1 MEDATSVGPTD
12 QAAPLSPALAGA
24 LVLVSAQARRAFPGE
39 AHARFLEAC
48 RLLDVA
54 VGQGASVAYARHASA
69 CAALLGA
76 QATFALSRAML
87 TMAPQAGRAVAGLL
101 AVASAGV
108 ARVVGDSAGFNRWL
122 QTLLLLTESAPD
134 CAAAV
139 LSRTEALLAEFGAAG
154 FENWVREGLRSSELS
169 PESRR
174 TFFVQRGAASRGA
187 MLRAD
192 ADTSFAELERQL
204 RGFAIALWGTE
215 PALRAAPN
223 PRSDLPCRTS
233 FDGRLIRMPE
243 VFCGINGAGA
253 VALYRASVAHAGA
266 HLAYGSSRFP
276 RGGLK
281 PMQVAL
287 VSLIEDAR
295 VEQLATLDFPGL
307 RRLWLPFHVASP
319 SAAVTAVALMA
330 RLSRALLDPDY
341 GDDDGWVAKGRR
353 LFLDAA
359 VRWQDPDLSRQLGS
373 LLGNDLGQ
381 MRVQFSSR
389 TYVVEPMYR
398 DDNAGIWTQSDTPQ
412 DDEDEDTLMQL
423 VALGALKAADR
434 PPERERQEPQQDT
447 EGELLSPPLS
457 RVETDMGIP
466 VVRYPEW
473 DHLIARERQ
482 DWTTLVEYQP
492 VPGDAARIDALLAR
506 DKPLLDRVQS
516 LIRSAKVSRPVRLR
530 RQPEGETLDLD
541 AATTA
546 VIDRRIGLTPDPLVY
561 ARLERR
567 LRDLSVLLLLDVS
580 ESTNDII
587 PPIGRSVL
595 DIEIEATALLAHAMT
610 GLGDPFAVRA
620 FCSDGRNDV
629 RYQRIKD
636 FAQPWDAAGR
646 RRLAGLSGRFS
657 TRIGTALR
665 HAGRELAGQSTYR
678 RLLLVITDGEPSDID
693 VADRRYLVEDARR
706 TVHLLGQTGI
716 DVFCVGLEAGGDT
729 YLPRMF
735 GHRNALWVD
744 RLERLPEILSTLY
757 LRLTA

>member
-54 VGQGASVAYARHASA
+54 VGQGASVAYARHAPA

-580 ESTNDII
+580 ESTNDIV

-595 DIEIEATALLAHAMT
+595 DIEIEATALLPAGDIIDTIPAPDCLIGVPNHEPCSTFRHRLGRAHIC
-610 GLGDPFAVRA
+610 GLLPD
-620 FCSDGRNDV
+620 
-629 RYQRIKD
+629 
-636 FAQPWDAAGR
+636 DAACGF
-646 RRLAGLSGRFS
+646 RFKS
-657 TRIGTALR
+657 DT
-665 HAGRELAGQSTYR
+665 HSEMKP
-678 RLLLVITDGEPSDID
+678 DGVSI
-693 VADRRYLVEDARR
+693 
-706 TVHLLGQTGI
+706 
-716 DVFCVGLEAGGDT
+716 
-729 YLPRMF
+729 
-735 GHRNALWVD
+735 
-744 RLERLPEILSTLY
+744 
-757 LRLTA
+757 